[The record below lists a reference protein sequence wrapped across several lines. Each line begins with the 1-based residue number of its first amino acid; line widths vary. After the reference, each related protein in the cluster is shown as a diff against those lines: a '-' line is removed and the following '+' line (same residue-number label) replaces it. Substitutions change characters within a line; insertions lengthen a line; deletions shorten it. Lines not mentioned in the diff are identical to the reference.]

1 MLTAVSEILAG
12 LDVPEPTPLLIPVAF
27 WSARPVLA
35 QIRKAAWCRA
45 RSADTV
51 FHASLARV
59 AAGTPHTLK
68 LPPVVGSRVPLTYF
82 AAVVGPAG
90 TGKSSG
96 CDVAGELV
104 PLGPDVADNLPIG
117 SGEGLVEVLFDFVKE
132 EDDRRR
138 SVTVKRQVRHNA
150 FVYVDEAQTLTAVGA
165 RSGSTTLST
174 LRTAWTGG
182 PLGQTNASAERKRL
196 VPAGQYVYGLV
207 MGVQPALAGPLLDDV
222 AAGTPQ
228 RFAWCW
234 GLDPAIPDIAPGW
247 PGPLGWLPPDPGALA
262 PLRSNAGPFV
272 THDIPVHDAV
282 STEIRTRALDR
293 TRGTSVV
300 TPLDAHADLLRL
312 KVAALLGLLDGRV
325 AVTEDD
331 WVLAGMVTETSAE
344 VRRHVQA
351 ILSAE
356 SRDREQAT
364 ADRLARRQ
372 VAADSAVTESRV
384 SQVAERIQ
392 VLVTRQHPHSASVK
406 EVVSRMSHRQREV
419 FAEALAVAVESGW
432 IEEIRERGQG
442 EDRRL
447 LRLPSS

>member
-1 MLTAVSEILAG
+1 VLTAVTEKLVG
-12 LDVPEPTPLLIPVAF
+12 LDPKRTPLLIPDAF

-35 QIRKAAWCRA
+35 QIRQAAWCRA

-51 FHASLARV
+51 LHAALARV

-132 EDDRRR
+132 EDDRGKI
-138 SVTVKRQVRHNA
+138 VTVKRQVRHNA
-150 FVYVDEAQTLTAVGA
+150 FIYVDEAQALTAVGTRA
-165 RSGSTTLST
+165 GSTTLST

-182 PLGQTNASAERKRL
+182 PIGQTNASAERKRL

-234 GLDPAIPDIAPGW
+234 GLDPAIPDIAPDW
-247 PGPLGWLPPDPGALA
+247 PGSLGWTPPDPGTLA
-262 PLRSNAGPFV
+262 PLRSKAGPFV
-272 THDIPVHDAV
+272 THDIPVDDAV

-293 TRGTSVV
+293 TRGTTVV
-300 TPLDAHADLLRL
+300 DPLDAHADLLRL
-312 KVAALLGLLDGRV
+312 KVAALLGILDGQV
-325 AVTEDD
+325 AVTAED
-331 WVLAGMVTETSAE
+331 WMLAGMVTATSIA
-344 VRRHVQA
+344 VRGYVQA
-351 ILSAE
+351 VLSAE

-364 ADRLARRQ
+364 AERLARRQ
-372 VAADSAVTESRV
+372 VAADSAVTENRV
-384 SQVAERIQ
+384 VKVADRIRS
-392 VLVTRQHPHSASVK
+392 LVAQQPGGAGVRAIQR
-406 EVVSRMSHRQREV
+406 RMSKRQGEV
-419 FAEALAVAVESGW
+419 FAEALALATAEGW
-432 IEEIRERGQG
+432 LIEIDEPGQG
-442 EDRRL
+442 ADRRM
-447 LRLPSS
+447 LRLVEADR